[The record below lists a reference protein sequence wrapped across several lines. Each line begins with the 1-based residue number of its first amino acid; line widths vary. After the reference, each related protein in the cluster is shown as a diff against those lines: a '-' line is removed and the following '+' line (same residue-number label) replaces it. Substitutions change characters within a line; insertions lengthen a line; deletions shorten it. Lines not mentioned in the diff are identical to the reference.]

1 VTDDDRDESTQETRV
16 GGHTIP
22 EESAA
27 AERETAVGHSVVED
41 PEAEATAEETEAS
54 AEEVVESEPPPTPT
68 TPPVTPPS
76 SFGGD
81 YAGGGTS
88 PADADRA
95 AADSAG
101 GGRPELLVAGAFVG
115 AFVFAKLLKRLG
127 GSD

>member
-1 VTDDDRDESTQETRV
+1 VTDDDRDQSTQETRV

-22 EESAA
+22 AESET
-27 AERETAVGHSVVED
+27 AERETAVGHSVIEE

-54 AEEVVESEPPPTPT
+54 ADEVVESEPAPPPTI
-68 TPPVTPPS
+68 
-76 SFGGD
+76 GGD
-81 YAGGGTS
+81 AAGGGTS

-95 AADSAG
+95 AAASAG
-101 GGRPELLVAGAFVG
+101 RDRPELLVAGAFVG